1 MMKGV
6 ILAGGQG
13 TRLAPL
19 SRGVNKHLLP
29 VGDVPM
35 IHHPL
40 MRLSE
45 AGLTD
50 IFIVSSAA
58 GVSAI
63 SAALG
68 SGRQFGVQLCYCVQD
83 EPRGIA
89 DALQQAVRAAGRE
102 GLCVI
107 LGDNVFDASL
117 KEPLDQQ
124 AAQGGALV
132 LLRKVPDPERYGVAR
147 LDGERVAEIVEKPT
161 KHIGDLAVTGIYI
174 YDGALADHLEG
185 LEPSARGELEITDVN
200 NAYIAAGALGWRE
213 LGGRWIDAG
222 TLSAYREANALF
234 AS

>member
-6 ILAGGQG
+6 ILAGGLG

-40 MRLSE
+40 RRLSE
-45 AGLTD
+45 AGLTEV
-50 IFIVSSAA
+50 FIVSSAE

-63 SAALG
+63 SSALG
-68 SGRQFGVQLCYCVQD
+68 SGQEFGVQLCYCVQD

-89 DALQQAVRAAGRE
+89 DALSHAVRAAGQHP
-102 GLCVI
+102 LCVI

-117 KEPLDQQ
+117 KEPLAVH
-124 AAQGGALV
+124 AAHGGAVV
-132 LLRKVPDPERYGVAR
+132 LLRKVPDPERYGVAV
-147 LDGERVAEIVEKPT
+147 LEGERVKEIVEKPT
-161 KHIGDLAVTGIYI
+161 QKIGDLAVTGIYI
-174 YDGALADHLEG
+174 YDETLSGHLND

-200 NAYIAAGALGWRE
+200 NAYIALGALRWRE